1 MHLLLLLSAA
11 LAAQPVA
18 NVPWPAN
25 APHPPAPFADP
36 REIRETEN
44 DVLSKSAELTAK
56 GMKLPGLAKAFSAAS
71 RLPDIQG
78 VREAWNASEFEEA
91 MLRLTKL
98 IVKVGMPPVD
108 AVTFAAQTMATGML
122 MAKDKVNQE
131 QMDEIFRSWKA
142 ARGGGDDVWGGRQGF
157 LAASTRREL
166 RSKFPVLDDQRLDEL
181 ETMSLRTYCE
191 NRLYREQW
199 DEYKNQ
205 VRGWLKGQNIRW
217 SGEDEVLDD
226 LLIRIN
232 EASDRIRDAHA
243 ESGFFESERRKL
255 IEALLRGGQTGLD
268 RALADYFSR
277 YFGDR
282 RNAQGE
288 KLGPAPNRSASRG
301 GEAGEASPKPATPAA
316 TPIATP
322 PGAVRTVFE
331 FKIPEGRHWQVGDW
345 QVKHGTPVYQTG
357 ELSLDDKV
365 VASFNITNGAEAKM
379 VRRFE
384 VVAAPGT
391 PIKVKVALPKAG
403 PAYTMAQT
411 VTVGSTSQTWD
422 VLWFIDTIHCQLA
435 K

>member
-1 MHLLLLLSAA
+1 MHLPLILGAA

-25 APHPPAPFADP
+25 APHPPAPFANP
-36 REIRETEN
+36 REVRETEN
-44 DVLSKSAELTAK
+44 DVLGKSAELTAK
-56 GMKLPGLAKAFSAAS
+56 GMKLPGLARAFSAAS

-78 VREAWNASEFEEA
+78 VREAWNASEFDEA

-98 IVKVGMPPVD
+98 IVRVGIPPVD
-108 AVTFAAQTMATGML
+108 AVTFAAQTMSTGML
-122 MAKDKVNQE
+122 IAKDKVNQE
-131 QMDEIFRSWKA
+131 QMDEVFRSWKA

-166 RSKFPVLDDQRLDEL
+166 RARYPVLDDQRLDEL
-181 ETMSLRTYCE
+181 ETLSLRTYCE

-226 LLIRIN
+226 LLVRIN
-232 EASDRIRDAHA
+232 EASDRIREARA

-288 KLGPAPNRSASRG
+288 KLGPAPARSASRG
-301 GEAGEASPKPATPAA
+301 AGEDTVPPPAAPAA
-316 TPIATP
+316 TPVATP
-322 PGAVRTVFE
+322 PGTVRTVFE
-331 FKIPEGRHWQVGDW
+331 FRIPDGRQWQVGDW
-345 QVKHGTPVYQTG
+345 QVKHGSPVYQTG
-357 ELSLDDKV
+357 ELHLADKV
-365 VASFNITNGAEAKM
+365 VATFDITNGAEAKRT
-379 VRRFE
+379 RRFE
-384 VVAAPGT
+384 IDAAPGT
-391 PIKVKVALPKAG
+391 PIKVKVTLPKAG
-403 PAYTMAQT
+403 AAYTMAQT
-411 VTVGSTSQTWD
+411 VTVGSTPQTWD
-422 VLWFIDTIHCQLA
+422 VLWFIDTLHCQLA